1 MADTPRFT
9 VVKTVGATDRL
20 ASVQAFDPS
29 EDVPPSLAF
38 AHTVLGVTMT
48 ASDSPEDVSIIQN
61 GYMRDLGSADITGWE
76 PSTGSLLWCGASGK
90 VTTTRPTTGA
100 LVLVGSYMGGGD
112 VDVRV
117 SVLPAITELSF
128 VKPKTPSA
136 SEVFVWDVAES
147 MFVLRQLDHGDDLLG
162 LEDND
167 HPQYALRADL
177 TNHFLLMGAS

>member
-1 MADTPRFT
+1 MADIPRFT
-9 VVKTVGATDRL
+9 VVKIVGATNRL

-29 EDVPPSLAF
+29 EDVAPSLAF

-48 ASDSPEDVSIIQN
+48 ASDSPEDVAIIQN
-61 GYMRDLGSADITGWE
+61 GYMRELGSADITGFE
-76 PSTGSLLWCGASGK
+76 PSTGSLLWCGPSGK

-128 VKPKTPSA
+128 VQRKTPSA
-136 SEVFVWDVAES
+136 SEVFVWDAVEEL
-147 MFVLRQLDHGDDLLG
+147 FVIRQLDHGDDLLG
-162 LEDND
+162 LEDDD
-167 HPQYALRADL
+167 HPQYSLKADL
-177 TNHFLLMGAS
+177 TNHFLFMGAS